1 MRVLRSA
8 CKHSTNTRRR
18 HRRLTPRHM
27 PNRQFRYRSTH
38 SRRIEI
44 RFCQAAIDEAA
55 QECPHGHGRH
65 RKVCRISL
73 QPQSCEMDKQEME
86 RERESARARARAGDT
101 EEETA
106 TRRGFSRQ
114 TMHGARQIRVGTH
127 GSTTGCTINYYCQE
141 APPSSMSRLVAISM
155 ADSIPSYPGA
165 SLCKVAS
172 LRCRHGIGEQ
182 QTRSQR
188 QRETQSAPG
197 VGSSSLFTP
206 DS

>member
-86 RERESARARARAGDT
+86 RERERARAR
-101 EEETA
+101 ES
-106 TRRGFSRQ
+106 RRHGGRDRNTPRLQSPNNARRK
-114 TMHGARQIRVGTH
+114 TDPSWNTWLYYRMHYQLLLPR
-127 GSTTGCTINYYCQE
+127 
-141 APPSSMSRLVAISM
+141 
-155 ADSIPSYPGA
+155 GA
-165 SLCKVAS
+165 SVVHES
-172 LRCRHGIGEQ
+172 
-182 QTRSQR
+182 
-188 QRETQSAPG
+188 PG
-197 VGSSSLFTP
+197 CYLDG
-206 DS
+206 

>member
-38 SRRIEI
+38 FRRIEI

-86 RERESARARARAGDT
+86 RERERAR
-101 EEETA
+101 EQE
-106 TRRGFSRQ
+106 TRRKRPQHAEASVAKQCTAQDRSELEH
-114 TMHGARQIRVGTH
+114 MALLPDAL
-127 GSTTGCTINYYCQE
+127 STTT
-141 APPSSMSRLVAISM
+141 AKRRLRR
-155 ADSIPSYPGA
+155 P
-165 SLCKVAS
+165 
-172 LRCRHGIGEQ
+172 
-182 QTRSQR
+182 
-188 QRETQSAPG
+188 
-197 VGSSSLFTP
+197 
-206 DS
+206 